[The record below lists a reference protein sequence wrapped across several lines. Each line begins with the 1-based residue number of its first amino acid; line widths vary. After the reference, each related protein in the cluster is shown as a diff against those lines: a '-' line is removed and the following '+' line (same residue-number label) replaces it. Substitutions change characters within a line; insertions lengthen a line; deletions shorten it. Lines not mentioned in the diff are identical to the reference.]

1 MSLKL
6 QALFAGTH
14 YSATAV
20 PFHRYSRYPFTDIFK
35 ILHQLME
42 EVAEAARESSRNARA
57 ELDRRMEE
65 VRKSAKE
72 KRIAREKGDH

>member
-1 MSLKL
+1 MDIDSYRLK
-6 QALFAGTH
+6 
-14 YSATAV
+14 SKEE
-20 PFHRYSRYPFTDIFK
+20 PSDE

-42 EVAEAARESSRNARA
+42 EVAEASRNARA

>member
-1 MSLKL
+1 MHKRKIDIKDIDSYRLK
-6 QALFAGTH
+6 
-14 YSATAV
+14 SKEE
-20 PFHRYSRYPFTDIFK
+20 PSDE